1 MLPPLVLRSSVTGS
15 HVNSILILLGLPAGV
30 VKKGL
35 LILLVMEE
43 PPLPTYP
50 GEAAF
55 FLVDC
60 FEMGANVYSCC
71 LLVLC
76 GVCFYF
82 YEYCFLAR
90 FI

>member
-50 GEAAF
+50 GEAASF
-55 FLVDC
+55 F
-60 FEMGANVYSCC
+60 S
-71 LLVLC
+71 
-76 GVCFYF
+76 
-82 YEYCFLAR
+82 
-90 FI
+90 